1 MYEQCGYSVAYDVT
15 GIDAMPRRADML
27 RWEEAGERLLPR
39 PMFDRYG
46 NPKRFTR
53 Y

>member
-1 MYEQCGYSVAYDVT
+1 ME
-15 GIDAMPRRADML
+15 AMPCSAHML
-27 RWEEAGERLLPR
+27 RWEEAGERLLPP

-46 NPKRFTR
+46 NPKWFTR